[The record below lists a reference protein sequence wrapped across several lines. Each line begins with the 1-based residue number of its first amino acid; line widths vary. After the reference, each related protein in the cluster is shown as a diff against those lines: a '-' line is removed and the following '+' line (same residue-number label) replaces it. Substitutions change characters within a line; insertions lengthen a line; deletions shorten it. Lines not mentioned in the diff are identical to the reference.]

1 MSNNEQQIK
10 CVIWDLDNTVWEGV
24 LSEGGAGALLP
35 GVAETIRELDRRG
48 IVQSVSS
55 KNDLDNARKQ
65 LEEKGLWDYF
75 LCPQISWNSKSEGIR
90 TILELLNIKEE
101 AAAFV
106 DDSAFE
112 RDEVRFVLPKIR
124 AYDAALAGSIPG
136 FPEFQVRFVTED
148 AARRREMY
156 RADLERQ
163 SAEEAFAGSNEDFLS
178 TLHMKLAI
186 EPVTEPALQR
196 VEELT
201 IRTHQLNSTGYT
213 YSYEELLELIRSPRH
228 RFYICELTDDY
239 GTSGKVGL
247 LLMEESEEALTIK
260 LLIVSCRV
268 MTRGIGTALLCFAT
282 KQAAET
288 GKPLRAEF
296 LETDY
301 NRIMYITYKLSG
313 FEEIEEDGDRVLLE
327 YQHAEPMEYPEYL
340 EIQEGGNYE
349 PQ

>member
-1 MSNNEQQIK
+1 MEENRHQIK
-10 CVIWDLDNTVWEGV
+10 CVIWDLDNTLWEGV
-24 LSEGGAGALLP
+24 LTEDGGHTLRPGAE
-35 GVAETIRELDRRG
+35 ETLRELDRRG
-48 IVQSVSS
+48 IIQSVSS
-55 KNDLDNARKQ
+55 KNDFDAARKR
-65 LEEKGLWDYF
+65 LEEKGLWEYF
-75 LCPQISWNSKSEGIR
+75 LCPQISWNNKSDGVG
-90 TILELLNIKEE
+90 TILEMLNIKEE

-112 RDEVRFVLPKIR
+112 RDEVQYVYPKVR
-124 AYDAALAGSIPG
+124 AYDAKDVGALTRL
-136 FPEFQVRFVTED
+136 PEFQVRFITED

-163 SAEEAFAGSNEDFLS
+163 TAESDFAGSNEEFLA
-178 TLHMKLAI
+178 TLHMKMTI
-186 EPVTEPALQR
+186 EPVTEPELQR

-213 YSYEELLELIRSPRH
+213 YSYEELKSLIRSPKH
-228 RFYICELTDDY
+228 RFYICGLEDDY

-268 MTRGIGTALLCFAT
+268 MSRGIGSALLCFAT
-282 KQAAET
+282 QKAAET

-296 LETDY
+296 LETEY

-313 FEEIEEDGDRVLLE
+313 FEEIEEEGDKVLLQ
-327 YQHAEPMEYPEYL
+327 YQHEEPL
-340 EIQEGGNYE
+340 EIAEYIELGVRD
-349 PQ
+349 